1 MSCFYN
7 RSLRES
13 KTAPRREFEPHG
25 DRDGESPP
33 APASPHLLSSLWM
46 PLLPGGGLRGRRG
59 DPQSELVSRLPGLPP
74 CLSLHAPSAP
84 ALQDGLLFVITVPG
98 RSPPFSLP
106 LSRGAAGPTK
116 YCHPRAGTAA
126 LVLSSG

>member
-1 MSCFYN
+1 MSRFYN

-25 DRDGESPP
+25 DPDGESPR

-46 PLLPGGGLRGRRG
+46 PLLPRGAPWVEGG
-59 DPQSELVSRLPGLPP
+59 PQSELVSRLPGLPP
-74 CLSLHAPSAP
+74 CLNLHAPSAP
-84 ALQDGLLFVITVPG
+84 ALQDGLLFVITVRG
-98 RSPPFSLP
+98 SSPPFSRP

-126 LVLSSG
+126 LVLSSE